1 MDVGFFLE
9 ILGMNSTSGNELRL
23 SEFLKERLPFYIPEK
38 KFPDFRVFEQKVD
51 ENSMNLLLDWSGTGC
66 PEYVFCTHMDTV
78 PPYIKPSLGLVG
90 KGDRLPDGKIA
101 EQDDTLITGR
111 GSCDA
116 KGQIFTMLNAA
127 IRLAEDGFSNIGVL
141 LVSGEETG
149 SYGAKAWDKEMPGGK
164 FVLVGEPTD
173 NKMISASKGT
183 KQYGLTFFGKSCHSG
198 YPEHGESAID
208 IFVDFVDRLR
218 EVEFPDDPI
227 LGRTTWNIGE
237 LSSDNPHNVLSPEIS
252 FRIYFRTTFATD
264 SLIDNALLSICPPSA
279 TIDQYGGDDPKE
291 YFHEVPGVGSQISC
305 FGSDAPRLTKF
316 QKKAIYGPGSILT
329 AHTDN
334 EYVLLSDILSAAQTE
349 KRIMEFAID
358 NKI

>member
-51 ENSMNLLLDWSGTGC
+51 ENSMNLLLDWSGTGS

-227 LGRTTWNIGE
+227 LGRTNWNIGE
-237 LSSDNPHNVLSPEIS
+237 LSSDSSPRTSLAS
-252 FRIYFRTTFATD
+252 FARVA
-264 SLIDNALLSICPPSA
+264 
-279 TIDQYGGDDPKE
+279 
-291 YFHEVPGVGSQISC
+291 
-305 FGSDAPRLTKF
+305 
-316 QKKAIYGPGSILT
+316 
-329 AHTDN
+329 
-334 EYVLLSDILSAAQTE
+334 
-349 KRIMEFAID
+349 
-358 NKI
+358 

>member
-1 MDVGFFLE
+1 M
-9 ILGMNSTSGNELRL
+9 LGINSTSGSELRL
-23 SEFLKERLPFYIPEK
+23 SEFLKERIPFYIPK
-38 KFPDFRVFEQKVD
+38 NKFPDFNVFEQKVD
-51 ENSMNLLLDWSGTGC
+51 ESSSNLLLDWSGTGH

-78 PPYIKPSLGLVG
+78 PPYIKPILSLI
-90 KGDRLPDGKIA
+90 KEGDRLPDGRIA

-127 IRLAEDGFSNIGVL
+127 LELAKEGFRNIGVL

-149 SYGAKAWDKEMPGGK
+149 SYGAKAWTKAMPGGE

-208 IFVDFVDRLR
+208 IFVDFVNRLR
-218 EVEFPDDPI
+218 DVEFPDDPI
-227 LGRTTWNIGE
+227 LGKTTWNIGE
-237 LSSDNPHNVLSPEIS
+237 LSSNNPHNVLSPEIS
-252 FRIYFRTTFATD
+252 FRIYFRTTFASD
-264 SLIDNALLSICPPSA
+264 SLIGNALLSICPPSA
-279 TIDQYGGDDPKE
+279 TIDSYGGDDPKE
-291 YFHEVPGVGSQISC
+291 YFHDAPGVDSQISC

-316 QKKAIYGPGSILT
+316 KKKAIYGPGSILT

-349 KRIMEFAID
+349 KKILKYAID
-358 NKI
+358 DKN

>member
-1 MDVGFFLE
+1 MDVGFFME

-127 IRLAEDGFSNIGVL
+127 IRLAEDGFS
-141 LVSGEETG
+141 
-149 SYGAKAWDKEMPGGK
+149 
-164 FVLVGEPTD
+164 
-173 NKMISASKGT
+173 
-183 KQYGLTFFGKSCHSG
+183 
-198 YPEHGESAID
+198 
-208 IFVDFVDRLR
+208 
-218 EVEFPDDPI
+218 
-227 LGRTTWNIGE
+227 
-237 LSSDNPHNVLSPEIS
+237 
-252 FRIYFRTTFATD
+252 
-264 SLIDNALLSICPPSA
+264 
-279 TIDQYGGDDPKE
+279 
-291 YFHEVPGVGSQISC
+291 
-305 FGSDAPRLTKF
+305 
-316 QKKAIYGPGSILT
+316 
-329 AHTDN
+329 
-334 EYVLLSDILSAAQTE
+334 
-349 KRIMEFAID
+349 
-358 NKI
+358 